1 MNYPKISIVTP
12 SYNQAEFLELT
23 IRSVLEQ
30 DYPNLEYIVIDGGS
44 TDGSVDIIKKYS
56 DRITYWVSEND
67 KGQYDAINKG
77 FSLTTGEIMGWI
89 NSSDIYYPWTFKIIA
104 EIFENLKEVQWLT
117 GMPTSLSLG
126 NFPRGIKA
134 SKERNVYDI
143 IRGDYKWIQQ
153 ESVFWTRDIWNKSGG
168 QLDCT
173 VKYAEDF
180 HLWLKFFE
188 HSRLYNVSTI
198 LGGFRYH
205 DIRRGGSDSA
215 SQYYSEAKDLF
226 TKFKSNV
233 TFKWKF
239 RSFLVRI
246 FFMNRKFPKKII
258 RKLNIFPW
266 YQHYYISYNF
276 FTNKW
281 EIDTR

>member
-1 MNYPKISIVTP
+1 MVYPKISIVTP
-12 SYNQAEFLELT
+12 SFNQVEFLELT
-23 IRSVLEQ
+23 IRSVLDQE
-30 DYPNLEYIVIDGGS
+30 YPNLEYIVIDGGS

-56 DRITYWVSEND
+56 DRITYWVSEKD

-77 FSLTTGEIMGWI
+77 FSRTTGEIMGWI
-89 NSSDIYYPWTFKIIA
+89 NSSDLYYPWTFKIIA

-117 GMPTSLSLG
+117 GMPTSLDFG
-126 NFPRGIKA
+126 NAPKRITTSKPRNI
-134 SKERNVYDI
+134 YDI

-153 ESVFWTRDIWNKSGG
+153 ESVFWTRDLWRKSGG

-188 HSRLYNVSTI
+188 HSYLYNVNTI

-226 TKFKSNV
+226 KEFKSKVSFNLKFK
-233 TFKWKF
+233 TFLT
-239 RSFLVRI
+239 RMLFL
-246 FFMNRKFPKKII
+246 KKKLPKKII
-258 RKLNIFPW
+258 RKLNIFSW
-266 YQHYYISYNF
+266 YRHYYISYNF
-276 FTNKW
+276 YSNKW